1 MYFNMHMQKYLSFCV
16 HFQDTALELLF
27 KMFPEQQLHAFVNLM
42 CLQNCLLNIYK
53 HKCLKQIFLS
63 CSQKLIYNYS
73 SKQTLF
79 KQISSDVFPFGL
91 PSLKLRDIPMHS
103 QYKFCLKLPL
113 KNY

>member
-53 HKCLKQIFLS
+53 HKCLKLIFFIMLTKVDL
-63 CSQKLIYNYS
+63 QLQQQANI
-73 SKQTLF
+73 
-79 KQISSDVFPFGL
+79 I
-91 PSLKLRDIPMHS
+91 
-103 QYKFCLKLPL
+103 
-113 KNY
+113 